1 MYILKTNTA
10 TRIAVGPLVDP
21 TDGKTAETGLTVT
34 DLSVQLYQIKNDGN
48 AVVRT
53 QFAPTASG
61 GNNDMALVA
70 SSTDGMY
77 DLELTAAQL
86 NWLGNGR
93 ISFYDVD
100 GFLVHWIDIQVVS
113 ASHFDWIFGSTIPD
127 VNVTKV
133 SGTAQTAKDI
143 GAIVDKLD
151 TALELDGAVYR
162 FTANALENLPLT
174 GVGTGPTPK
183 TYTITVDGVPC
194 ADVLV
199 IMSTD
204 EAGTF
209 PIHSGRTNALGK
221 ITFYPDLPAGTK
233 VYLWRY
239 KTGVSFVN
247 PDEEQI

>member
-1 MYILKTNTA
+1 MAILA
-10 TRIAVGPLVDP
+10 D
-21 TDGKTAETGLTVT
+21 TDEMQP
-34 DLSVQLYQIKNDGN
+34 DLHGWSRLDLLIK
-48 AVVRT
+48 A
-53 QFAPTASG
+53 
-61 GNNDMALVA
+61 
-70 SSTDGMY
+70 
-77 DLELTAAQL
+77 
-86 NWLGNGR
+86 
-93 ISFYDVD
+93 
-100 GFLVHWIDIQVVS
+100 
-113 ASHFDWIFGSTIPD
+113 
-127 VNVTKV
+127 
-133 SGTAQTAKDI
+133 
-143 GAIVDKLD
+143 
-151 TALELDGAVYR
+151 
-162 FTANALENLPLT
+162 T

-183 TYTITVDGVPC
+183 PYTLTVDGVPC